1 MHGVLGPLKD
11 GAFYLRDVPL
21 GAEDWRSVEVRYVW
35 CENSVWE
42 MPFGYH
48 LLSTEL
54 EEARKGGKK
63 VRNVSFGLIRGA
75 NHFVSLSPDLVFDG
89 CPNLYRRCIGITL
102 TSSLLLF
109 LETIAK
115 SSDAAAERLGAMYV
129 DVVHLL
135 ETYWVLGLGHG
146 SVFLRYLYSLPT
158 LED

>member
-1 MHGVLGPLKD
+1 MSAKEYEESTYDPPCAPNGSESLLAGATIMHGVLGPLKD

-42 MPFGYH
+42 MPLGYH

-75 NHFVSLSPDLVFDG
+75 NHFVSLSIDLGFWTGV
-89 CPNLYRRCIGITL
+89 L
-102 TSSLLLF
+102 TCVVG
-109 LETIAK
+109 A
-115 SSDAAAERLGAMYV
+115 LG
-129 DVVHLL
+129 
-135 ETYWVLGLGHG
+135 
-146 SVFLRYLYSLPT
+146 
-158 LED
+158 